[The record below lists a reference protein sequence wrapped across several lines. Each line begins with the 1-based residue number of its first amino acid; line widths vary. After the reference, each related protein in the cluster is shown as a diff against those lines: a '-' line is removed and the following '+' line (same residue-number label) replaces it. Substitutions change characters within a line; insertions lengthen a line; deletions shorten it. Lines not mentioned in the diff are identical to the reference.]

1 MSISIKAVDRL
12 FDRLTLTYGRAFMAQ
27 WEGIPDKQLADLKTL
42 WADEL
47 GQFRDRLDAVAWAL
61 ENLPARA
68 PNVVEFRNLCRSA
81 PRPPELALP
90 EPKADPARMAAELAK
105 LADVKK
111 AARSAAHGI
120 DHKGWAKAL
129 IARDAAGEK
138 VRPISLKF
146 AREALRVHLTPVE
159 AQ

>member
-1 MSISIKAVDRL
+1 MSLPMKAIDRL
-12 FDRLTLTYGRAFMAQ
+12 FERLTATYGTQWVRI
-27 WEGIPDKQLADLKTL
+27 WEGIPIQDVKTA
-42 WADEL
+42 WGHEL
-47 GQFRDRLDAVAWAL
+47 ETFGSAPGMRSIAWAL
-61 ENLPARA
+61 DNLPDRA
-68 PNVVEFRNLCRSA
+68 PNAVQFRNLCRTA
-81 PRPPELALP
+81 PAEAAPALP
-90 EPKADPARMAAELAK
+90 LPPANPERMRAELAK
-105 LADVKK
+105 LGHVEK
-111 AARSAAHGI
+111 AKRMPTTGGI

>member
-1 MSISIKAVDRL
+1 MSIPIKAVDRL

-27 WEGIPDKQLADLKTL
+27 WEGIPDRQLADLKTL

-47 GQFRDRLDAVAWAL
+47 GQFRDRLECVAWAL
-61 ENLPARA
+61 ENLPPRA

-81 PRPPELALP
+81 PRPADLQLP
-90 EPKADPARMAAELAK
+90 EPKADPARVAAELAK

-111 AARSAAHGI
+111 AARSAVHGI

-138 VRPISLKF
+138 VLPISLRF
-146 AREALRVHLTPVE
+146 AREALRMHLAVAE
-159 AQ
+159 S

>member
-1 MSISIKAVDRL
+1 MSISIKAVDHL

-27 WEGIPDKQLADLKTL
+27 WDGIPDRQLADLKTM

-47 GQFRDRLDAVAWAL
+47 GQFRGRLECIAWAL

-68 PNVVEFRNLCRSA
+68 PNVIEFRNLCRLA
-81 PRPPELALP
+81 PRPPELQLP

-111 AARSAAHGI
+111 AAKVSAHSV
-120 DHKGWAKAL
+120 DPKGWAKAL

-146 AREALRVHLTPVE
+146 AREALRVHLIPVE
-159 AQ
+159 A